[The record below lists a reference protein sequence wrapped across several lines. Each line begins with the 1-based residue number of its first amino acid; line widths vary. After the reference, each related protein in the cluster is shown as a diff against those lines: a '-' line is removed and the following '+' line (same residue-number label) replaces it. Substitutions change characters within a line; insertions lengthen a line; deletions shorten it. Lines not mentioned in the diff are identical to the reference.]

1 MSTKNRWRVQVLGA
15 VLTHDTEVHG
25 KIDPF
30 VVLKTLGQKW
40 KTSVAIDQGKTPRWR
55 HERMKLKVDGEVAAE
70 DLLELKIKD
79 KNDHGAKLIGKCKIK
94 LGDILN
100 AGGSS

>member
-1 MSTKNRWRVQVLGA
+1 
-15 VLTHDTEVHG
+15 
-25 KIDPF
+25 
-30 VVLKTLGQKW
+30 
-40 KTSVAIDQGKTPRWR
+40 
-55 HERMKLKVDGEVAAE
+55 MKLKVDGEVAAE